1 MGYKI
6 ELVNGLPVQSFDAD
20 ATIGTD
26 LLLSA
31 LVPRGAFFLDPT
43 FGLRDMPKKITE
55 GNAGLVED
63 YFKESSAWLIAAGK
77 AESIETLVETDL
89 TEPNRIN
96 VKQTA
101 VQANDTVVTF
111 ETFVPVV

>member
-6 ELVNGLPVQSFDAD
+6 EMVDGLPEMSLEQD

-31 LVPRGAFFLDPT
+31 LVPQGAFFLDPT
-43 FGLRDMPKKITE
+43 FGLRELPKKITDQ
-55 GNAGLVED
+55 NRGLVKD
-63 YFKESSAWLIAAGK
+63 YFAESAKWLLDAGK
-77 AESIETLVETDL
+77 AKSIDVLVEPD
-89 TEPNRIN
+89 EEKNRLN
-96 VKQTA
+96 VKQA
-101 VQANDTVVTF
+101 AEQANDTEVSF